1 MGSFPSFAVVRMPP
15 SPPRLAIVTGAGSGL
30 GREFCR
36 QLARIGGWHLIAV
49 DVSLSDAEETVTE
62 ACELGAAD
70 AEAVALDV
78 TDAAGWLALRD
89 RLQRD
94 WPRLDLLVNNAGVCM
109 SAEVGDGDLAAWRR
123 VIEVNYL
130 GLLAGCHV
138 MTLWLKASA
147 MLVKNPSSPNSQ
159 PVTRNSQFPPA
170 IINIASVTAFLP
182 APAMG
187 AYASSKAAVIA
198 LSEAMYAELR
208 PHGVHVTVVAPGFFR
223 TRLLECG
230 TFTLRRHRA
239 QAEYLTRTAKI
250 DAASVAR
257 ESLAASARGRLYVI
271 TGRRARWLWRIKRL
285 APRILFRIIARRYQR
300 IIIRAEDDAA
310 SD

>member
-1 MGSFPSFAVVRMPP
+1 MECFSNLPNAGMPP
-15 SPPRLAIVTGAGSGL
+15 SPSRLAIVTGAGSGL

-36 QLARIGGWHLIAV
+36 QLAQAGGWHLVAV
-49 DVSLSDAEETVTE
+49 DVELADGEQTIAEVRQ
-62 ACELGAAD
+62 LGAAG
-70 AEAVALDV
+70 EAVAMDV
-78 TDAAGWLALRD
+78 TDAAGWTKLRE
-89 RLQRD
+89 RLQHD

-123 VIEVNYL
+123 VIEVNFL

-138 MTLWLKASA
+138 MTPWLKASA
-147 MLVKNPSSPNSQ
+147 ASLQDSSTRSSQ
-159 PVTRNSQFPPA
+159 LATRHSPA
-170 IINIASVTAFLP
+170 IINVASITAYLP

-187 AYASSKAAVIA
+187 AYASSKAAVVA
-198 LSEAMYAELR
+198 LTEAMYAELR
-208 PHGVHVTVVAPGFFR
+208 PHGVHVTLVAPGFFR
-223 TRLLECG
+223 TRLLERG

-257 ESLAASARGRLYVI
+257 AALAASAHGRLYAI

-285 APRILFRIIARRYQR
+285 APRILFRVIARRYQR
-300 IIIRAEDDAA
+300 IIIRSEDDAG
-310 SD
+310 D

>member
-1 MGSFPSFAVVRMPP
+1 MPP
-15 SPPRLAIVTGAGSGL
+15 SPPRLAIITGAGSGL
-30 GREFCR
+30 GREFCL
-36 QLARIGGWHLIAV
+36 QLAQVGGWHLACL
-49 DVSLSDAEETVTE
+49 DVVL
-62 ACELGAAD
+62 AD
-70 AEAVALDV
+70 AEQTLAEVQEFGAVGEAVELDV
-78 TDAAGWLALRD
+78 VDDEAWFALRD

-94 WPRLDLLVNNAGVCM
+94 WLRLDLLVNNAGVCM

-130 GLLAGCHV
+130 GLLNGCHV
-138 MTLWLKASA
+138 MTPWLKASA
-147 MLVKNPSSPNSQ
+147 SALHAKNSSSPNSQ
-159 PVTRNSQFPPA
+159 LAPA

-187 AYASSKAAVIA
+187 AYASSKAAVVA

-223 TRLLECG
+223 TRLLERG
-230 TFTLRRHRA
+230 TFRLRRHRA
-239 QAEYLTRTAKI
+239 QAEYLTRTARI

-257 ESLAASARGRLYVI
+257 ESLAASQHGRLYVI

-285 APRILFRIIARRYQR
+285 APRILFRVVARRYQR
-300 IIIRAEDDAA
+300 IIIRDGDDAG
-310 SD
+310 D

>member
-1 MGSFPSFAVVRMPP
+1 MPP
-15 SPPRLAIVTGAGSGL
+15 SPARLAIITGAGSGL

-36 QLARIGGWHLIAV
+36 QLARAGGWHVAAV
-49 DVSLSDAEETVTE
+49 DV
-62 ACELGAAD
+62 ELAD
-70 AEAVALDV
+70 AEQTLAEIKSLGSGGEAVQLDV
-78 TDAAGWLALRD
+78 TDADGWLALRD
-89 RLQRD
+89 RLQQE

-130 GLLAGCHV
+130 GLLTGCHV
-138 MTLWLKASA
+138 MTPWLKKSASLHPQLA
-147 MLVKNPSSPNSQ
+147 TRHSQ
-159 PVTRNSQFPPA
+159 LAPA
-170 IINIASVTAFLP
+170 IINIASITAYLP

-223 TRLLECG
+223 TRLLERG

-239 QAEYLTRTAKI
+239 QAEHLTRTARI
-250 DAASVAR
+250 DAESVAR
-257 ESLAASARGRLYVI
+257 VALAASRRGHLYAI
-271 TGRRARWLWRIKRL
+271 TGRRARWLWRIKRV
-285 APRILFRIIARRYQR
+285 APRILFRVIARRYQR
-300 IIIRAEDDAA
+300 IIIREDRTTA

>member
-1 MGSFPSFAVVRMPP
+1 MPP

-36 QLARIGGWHLIAV
+36 QLAQAGGWHLVCV
-49 DVSLSDAEETVTE
+49 DIVLADAEQTLAELRQ
-62 ACELGAAD
+62 LGAAG
-70 AEAVALDV
+70 EAVELDV
-78 TDAAGWLALRD
+78 TDAEAWLTLRN

-94 WPRLDLLVNNAGVCM
+94 WPRLDLLINNAGVCM

-130 GLLAGCHV
+130 GLLTGCHV
-138 MTLWLKASA
+138 MTPWLKSSA
-147 MLVKNPSSPNSQ
+147 LLAKKSSPSNSRLA
-159 PVTRNSQFPPA
+159 TRHSQLAPA
-170 IINIASVTAFLP
+170 VINIASVTAFLP

-187 AYASSKAAVIA
+187 AYASSKAAVVA

-223 TRLLECG
+223 TRLLERG
-230 TFTLRRHRA
+230 TFMLRRHRA
-239 QAEYLTRTAKI
+239 QAEYLTRTARI

-257 ESLAASARGRLYVI
+257 SSLAASRHGRLYVI
-271 TGRRARWLWRIKRL
+271 TGHRARWLWRIKRL
-285 APRILFRIIARRYQR
+285 APRILFRVIARRYQR
-300 IIIRAEDDAA
+300 IIIRGGDDAG
-310 SD
+310 D

>member
-1 MGSFPSFAVVRMPP
+1 MPH

-36 QLARIGGWHLIAV
+36 QLARSGGWHLFAV
-49 DVSLSDAEETVTE
+49 DVSLPDAEQTVAE
-62 ACELGAAD
+62 ACKLGAVGG
-70 AEAVALDV
+70 EAVQLDV
-78 TDAAGWLALRD
+78 TDADAWLALRD

-94 WPRLDLLVNNAGVCM
+94 WPQLDLLINNAGVCM

-138 MTLWLKASA
+138 MTPWLKASA
-147 MLVKNPSSPNSQ
+147 LFVKNSSSPHSRLA
-159 PVTRNSQFPPA
+159 TRNSQLSPA

-223 TRLLECG
+223 TRLLERG
-230 TFTLRRHRA
+230 TFTLRRHLA

-257 ESLAASARGRLYVI
+257 ASLAASRHGRLYVI

-285 APRILFRIIARRYQR
+285 APRILFRIIARRYRR
-300 IIIRAEDDAA
+300 IIIRGEEDAA
-310 SD
+310 GD

>member
-1 MGSFPSFAVVRMPP
+1 MPP
-15 SPPRLAIVTGAGSGL
+15 SPPRLAIITGAGSGL
-30 GREFCR
+30 GREFCQ
-36 QLARIGGWHLIAV
+36 QLARAGGWHLIAV
-49 DVSLSDAEETVTE
+49 DVDLV
-62 ACELGAAD
+62 D
-70 AEAVALDV
+70 AEATIAAARQVGAASGEAIQLDV

-94 WPRLDLLVNNAGVCM
+94 WPQLDLLVNNAGVCM
-109 SAEVGDGDLAAWRR
+109 SAEVGDGDLAAWRH

-138 MTLWLKASA
+138 MTPWLKASA
-147 MLVKNPSSPNSQ
+147 TIAANDSSRHPQ
-159 PVTRNSQFPPA
+159 PATPHSPA

-187 AYASSKAAVIA
+187 AYASSKAAVVA

-208 PHGVHVTVVAPGFFR
+208 PHGIHVTVVASGFFR
-223 TRLLECG
+223 TRLLERG

-257 ESLAASARGRLYVI
+257 ESLAASRHGRLYVV

-300 IIIRAEDDAA
+300 IIIRSEEDS
-310 SD
+310 SDD

>member
-1 MGSFPSFAVVRMPP
+1 MPP

-36 QLARIGGWHLIAV
+36 QLTPAKRWHLIAA
-49 DVSLSDAEETVTE
+49 DIDLAASEETIAE
-62 ACELGAAD
+62 AHKLGAVG
-70 AEAVALDV
+70 AEAVQLDV

-94 WPRLDLLVNNAGVCM
+94 WQRLDLLVNNAGVCM

-123 VIEVNYL
+123 VIEVNFL
-130 GLLAGCHV
+130 GLLNGCHV
-138 MTLWLKASA
+138 MTPWLKASA
-147 MLVKNPSSPNSQ
+147 LLAKNSSSPNSQ
-159 PVTRNSQFPPA
+159 LPPA
-170 IINIASVTAFLP
+170 IINIASITAFLP

-208 PHGVHVTVVAPGFFR
+208 PHGVHVTVVVPGFFR
-223 TRLLECG
+223 TQLLERG

-257 ESLAASARGRLYVI
+257 ESLAASAHGRLYVI

-285 APRILFRIIARRYQR
+285 APRVLFRIIARRYQR
-300 IIIRAEDDAA
+300 IIIRADDDAVG
-310 SD
+310 D

>member
-1 MGSFPSFAVVRMPP
+1 MPP

-36 QLARIGGWHLIAV
+36 QLARVGGWHLIAV
-49 DVSLSDAEETVTE
+49 DVSLPDAEQTIAE
-62 ACELGAAD
+62 ACELGAASG
-70 AEAVALDV
+70 EAVALDV
-78 TDAAGWLALRD
+78 TDADGWLALRD
-89 RLQRD
+89 RLQHN
-94 WPRLDLLVNNAGVCM
+94 WPQLDLLVNNAGVCM

-138 MTLWLKASA
+138 MTPWLKASA
-147 MLVKNPSSPNSQ
+147 LRAKNSSFPNS
-159 PVTRNSQFPPA
+159 PLATRHSKLPPA

-208 PHGVHVTVVAPGFFR
+208 PHGVYVTVVAPGFFR

-257 ESLAASARGRLYVI
+257 KSLAASARGRLYVI

-285 APRILFRIIARRYQR
+285 APRILFRVIAHRYQR
-300 IIIRAEDDAA
+300 IIIRSEEEAADD
-310 SD
+310 

>member
-1 MGSFPSFAVVRMPP
+1 MPP

-36 QLARIGGWHLIAV
+36 QLARAGGWQLIAADV
-49 DVSLSDAEETVTE
+49 DLADAEETIVE
-62 ACELGAAD
+62 ARQLGAAG
-70 AEAVALDV
+70 AEAVQLDV
-78 TDAAGWLALRD
+78 TDADAWLALRE

-130 GLLAGCHV
+130 GLLSGCHV
-138 MTLWLKASA
+138 MTPWLKASA
-147 MLVKNPSSPNSQ
+147 LLAKNSSSHNS
-159 PVTRNSQFPPA
+159 PLATRNSQLPPA
-170 IINIASVTAFLP
+170 IINIASITAFLP

-208 PHGVHVTVVAPGFFR
+208 PHGVHVTVVVPGFFR
-223 TRLLECG
+223 TRLLERG

-250 DAASVAR
+250 DAVSVAR
-257 ESLAASARGRLYVI
+257 ESLAASRHGRLYVI

-285 APRILFRIIARRYQR
+285 APRVLFRIIARRYQR
-300 IIIRAEDDAA
+300 IIIRADDEAVG
-310 SD
+310 D

>member
-1 MGSFPSFAVVRMPP
+1 MLP

-36 QLARIGGWHLIAV
+36 QLAQTGGWHLIAV
-49 DVSLSDAEETVTE
+49 DVSLPDAEQTIAE
-62 ACELGAAD
+62 ACELGTAGG
-70 AEAVALDV
+70 EAVALDV

-94 WPRLDLLVNNAGVCM
+94 WPQLDLLVNNAGVCM

-130 GLLAGCHV
+130 GLLTGCHV
-138 MTLWLKASA
+138 MTPWLKASA
-147 MLVKNPSSPNSQ
+147 LLVKNTSSHNSQ
-159 PVTRNSQFPPA
+159 LATRDSPLPPA

-239 QAEYLTRTAKI
+239 QAEHLTRTAKI

-257 ESLAASARGRLYVI
+257 ESLAASAHGRLYLI

-300 IIIRAEDDAA
+300 IIIRAKGEAA
-310 SD
+310 GD

>member
-1 MGSFPSFAVVRMPP
+1 MPP

-36 QLARIGGWHLIAV
+36 QLARSGGWHLIAADV
-49 DVSLSDAEETVTE
+49 DLVAAEETIAE
-62 ACELGAAD
+62 ARELGAVNG
-70 AEAVALDV
+70 EAIQLDV

-123 VIEVNYL
+123 VIEVNFL
-130 GLLAGCHV
+130 GLLTGCHV
-138 MTLWLKASA
+138 MTPWLKASA
-147 MLVKNPSSPNSQ
+147 LVAKNSSSPNS
-159 PVTRNSQFPPA
+159 RLPA

-208 PHGVHVTVVAPGFFR
+208 PQGVHVTVVAPGFFR
-223 TRLLECG
+223 TRLLERG
-230 TFTLRRHRA
+230 VFTLRRHRA

-257 ESLAASARGRLYVI
+257 ESLAASRHGRLYVI

-285 APRILFRIIARRYQR
+285 MPRILFRIIARRYQR
-300 IIIRAEDDAA
+300 IIIRGEEDSSGD
-310 SD
+310 

>member
-1 MGSFPSFAVVRMPP
+1 MPP
-15 SPPRLAIVTGAGSGL
+15 SPPRLAIITGAGSGL

-36 QLARIGGWHLIAV
+36 QLTRGGGWHLVCV
-49 DVSLSDAEETVTE
+49 DLSLADVEQSVAEVRQ
-62 ACELGAAD
+62 LGAAG
-70 AEAVALDV
+70 EAVELDV
-78 TDAAGWLALRD
+78 TDAAGWLVLRD
-89 RLQRD
+89 RLQLD

-130 GLLAGCHV
+130 GLLNGCHV
-138 MTLWLKASA
+138 MTPWLKNSA
-147 MLVKNPSSPNSQ
+147 SPNSSLA
-159 PVTRNSQFPPA
+159 TRHSQLSPA
-170 IINIASVTAFLP
+170 VINIASVTAFLP

-187 AYASSKAAVIA
+187 AYASSKAAVVA

-223 TRLLECG
+223 TRLLERG

-257 ESLAASARGRLYVI
+257 ASLAASRHGWLYVI

-285 APRILFRIIARRYQR
+285 APRILFRVIARRYQR
-300 IIIRAEDDAA
+300 IIIRGEEGAGD
-310 SD
+310 

>member
-1 MGSFPSFAVVRMPP
+1 MSP
-15 SPPRLAIVTGAGSGL
+15 SPLRLAIITGAGSGL

-36 QLARIGGWHLIAV
+36 QLVRDGGWHLVCV
-49 DVSLSDAEETVTE
+49 DLSLADVEQSVAEVRQ
-62 ACELGAAD
+62 LGAAG
-70 AEAVALDV
+70 EAVELDV
-78 TDAAGWLALRD
+78 TDAAGWLVLRD
-89 RLQRD
+89 RLQLD

-109 SAEVGDGDLAAWRR
+109 SAEVGDGDLSAWRR

-138 MTLWLKASA
+138 MTPWLKASA
-147 MLVKNPSSPNSQ
+147 KIAANNSSSNS
-159 PVTRNSQFPPA
+159 PLATRNSQPA
-170 IINIASVTAFLP
+170 VINVASVTAFLP

-198 LSEAMYAELR
+198 LSEAMYAELH

-223 TRLLECG
+223 TRLLERG

-257 ESLAASARGRLYVI
+257 TSLAASRHGRLYVI
-271 TGRRARWLWRIKRL
+271 TGHRARWLWRIKRL
-285 APRILFRIIARRYQR
+285 APRILFRVIARRYQR
-300 IIIRAEDDAA
+300 IIIRSEDQAPGN
-310 SD
+310 

>member
-1 MGSFPSFAVVRMPP
+1 MRP
-15 SPPRLAIVTGAGSGL
+15 SPSRLAIITGAGSGL
-30 GREFCR
+30 GRQFCR
-36 QLARIGGWHLIAV
+36 QLAQAGGWHLIAV
-49 DVSLSDAEETVTE
+49 DVDL
-62 ACELGAAD
+62 AD
-70 AEAVALDV
+70 AEQVIAEARQLGASGGEAVQLDV

-94 WPRLDLLVNNAGVCM
+94 WLQLDLLVNNAGVCM

-130 GLLAGCHV
+130 GLFTGCHI
-138 MTLWLKASA
+138 MTPWLKASA
-147 MLVKNPSSPNSQ
+147 LLAKNSSFANSPLGTRHSQ
-159 PVTRNSQFPPA
+159 PSPA

-187 AYASSKAAVIA
+187 AYASSKAAVVA

-223 TRLLECG
+223 TRLLERG

-239 QAEYLTRTAKI
+239 QAEYLTRTARI

-257 ESLAASARGRLYVI
+257 SSLAASRHGRLYVI

-285 APRILFRIIARRYQR
+285 APRILFRVIARRYQR
-300 IIIRAEDDAA
+300 IIIRGGDDAG
-310 SD
+310 D

>member
-1 MGSFPSFAVVRMPP
+1 MRP
-15 SPPRLAIVTGAGSGL
+15 SPSRLAIITGAGSGL
-30 GREFCR
+30 GRQFCR
-36 QLARIGGWHLIAV
+36 QLAQAGGWHLIAV
-49 DVSLSDAEETVTE
+49 DVDL
-62 ACELGAAD
+62 AD
-70 AEAVALDV
+70 AEQVIAEARQLGAGGGEAVQLDV

-94 WPRLDLLVNNAGVCM
+94 WLQLDLLVNNAGVCM

-130 GLLAGCHV
+130 GLFTGCHI
-138 MTLWLKASA
+138 MTQWLKASA
-147 MLVKNPSSPNSQ
+147 LLAKNSSSANSQ
-159 PVTRNSQFPPA
+159 LATRHSQPSPA

-187 AYASSKAAVIA
+187 AYASSKAAVVA
-198 LSEAMYAELR
+198 LSEPMYAELR

-223 TRLLECG
+223 TRLLERG

-239 QAEYLTRTAKI
+239 QAEYLTRTARI

-257 ESLAASARGRLYVI
+257 SSLAASRHGRLYVI

-285 APRILFRIIARRYQR
+285 APRILFRVIARRYQR
-300 IIIRAEDDAA
+300 IIIRGGDDAG
-310 SD
+310 D

>member
-1 MGSFPSFAVVRMPP
+1 MPP
-15 SPPRLAIVTGAGSGL
+15 SPPRLAIITGAGSGL

-36 QLARIGGWHLIAV
+36 QLAQVGGWHLIAA
-49 DVSLSDAEETVTE
+49 DVALAGAEETVAE
-62 ACELGAAD
+62 IRQLGAAG
-70 AEAVALDV
+70 EAVHLDV
-78 TDAAGWLALRD
+78 TDADAWLALRE

-130 GLLAGCHV
+130 GLLTGCHV
-138 MTLWLKASA
+138 MTPWLKASA
-147 MLVKNPSSPNSQ
+147 TTAANDSSRNSQ
-159 PVTRNSQFPPA
+159 AATRNSPA

-223 TRLLECG
+223 TRLLERG

-257 ESLAASARGRLYVI
+257 ESLAASAHGRLYVI

-285 APRILFRIIARRYQR
+285 APRILFRVIARRYQR
-300 IIIRAEDDAA
+300 IIIRSEEDS
-310 SD
+310 SDD

>member
-1 MGSFPSFAVVRMPP
+1 MPP

-36 QLARIGGWHLIAV
+36 QLAQPGGWHLVCV
-49 DVSLSDAEETVTE
+49 DIVLADAEQTLAELRQ
-62 ACELGAAD
+62 LGAAG
-70 AEAVALDV
+70 EAVELDV
-78 TDAAGWLALRD
+78 SDADAWLALRD

-94 WPRLDLLVNNAGVCM
+94 WPQLDLLVNNAGVCM

-130 GLLAGCHV
+130 GLLVGCHV
-138 MTLWLKASA
+138 MTPWLKASA
-147 MLVKNPSSPNSQ
+147 LLAKNSAPPHS
-159 PVTRNSQFPPA
+159 RLPPA
-170 IINIASVTAFLP
+170 VINIASVTAFLP

-187 AYASSKAAVIA
+187 AYASSKAAVVA

-223 TRLLECG
+223 TRLLERG
-230 TFTLRRHRA
+230 TFTLRRHRS

-257 ESLAASARGRLYVI
+257 SSLAASRHGRLYVI

-285 APRILFRIIARRYQR
+285 APRILFRVIARRYQR
-300 IIIRAEDDAA
+300 IIIRGGDDAG
-310 SD
+310 D

>member
-1 MGSFPSFAVVRMPP
+1 MPP

-36 QLARIGGWHLIAV
+36 QLARAGGWHLIAA
-49 DVSLSDAEETVTE
+49 DVALAGAEETVAETRR
-62 ACELGAAD
+62 LGAAG
-70 AEAVALDV
+70 EAVHLDV
-78 TDAAGWLALRD
+78 IDADAWLALRE

-109 SAEVGDGDLAAWRR
+109 SAEVGDGDLVAWRR

-130 GLLAGCHV
+130 GLLTGCHV
-138 MTLWLKASA
+138 MTPWLKASA
-147 MLVKNPSSPNSQ
+147 TTAANDSSRNSQ
-159 PVTRNSQFPPA
+159 PATRNSPA

-223 TRLLECG
+223 TQLLERG

-239 QAEYLTRTAKI
+239 QAEYLTRTARI

-300 IIIRAEDDAA
+300 IIIRGEEDSSGD
-310 SD
+310 

>member
-1 MGSFPSFAVVRMPP
+1 MPP
-15 SPPRLAIVTGAGSGL
+15 SPLRLAIVTGAGSGL

-36 QLARIGGWHLIAV
+36 QLAKAAGWHIVCV
-49 DVSLSDAEETVTE
+49 DITLADAEQTLAEVQQ
-62 ACELGAAD
+62 LGAAGD
-70 AEAVALDV
+70 VVELDV
-78 TDAAGWLALRD
+78 ADADAWLALRR

-109 SAEVGDGDLAAWRR
+109 SAEVGDGDFSVWRR

-130 GLLAGCHV
+130 GLLTGCQV
-138 MTLWLKASA
+138 MTPWLKASA
-147 MLVKNPSSPNSQ
+147 LLAENSAISNSRLA
-159 PVTRNSQFPPA
+159 TRHSQLPPA
-170 IINIASVTAFLP
+170 IINIASITAFTP

-187 AYASSKAAVIA
+187 AYASSKAGVVA
-198 LSEAMYAELR
+198 LTEAMYAELR

-223 TRLLECG
+223 TRLLERG

-239 QAEYLTRTAKI
+239 QAEYLTRSARI

-257 ESLAASARGRLYVI
+257 ESLAASRHGRLYVI

-300 IIIRAEDDAA
+300 IIIRAEDNAA

>member
-1 MGSFPSFAVVRMPP
+1 MPP
-15 SPPRLAIVTGAGSGL
+15 SPPRLAIITGAGSGL

-36 QLARIGGWHLIAV
+36 QLAGAGGWHLVCV
-49 DVSLSDAEETVTE
+49 DIVLADAEQTLTEVQHDGAAGEAIGLDVSDAE
-62 ACELGAAD
+62 A
-70 AEAVALDV
+70 
-78 TDAAGWLALRD
+78 WFALRD

-109 SAEVGDGDLAAWRR
+109 SAEVGDGDLSMWRR

-130 GLLAGCHV
+130 GLLNGCHV
-138 MTLWLKASA
+138 MAPWLKASA
-147 MLVKNPSSPNSQ
+147 FDKEAESYNSRHA
-159 PVTRNSQFPPA
+159 TRNSQHPPA

-187 AYASSKAAVIA
+187 AYASSKAAVVA

-208 PHGVHVTVVAPGFFR
+208 PYGVHVTVVAPGFFR
-223 TRLLECG
+223 TRLLDRG

-257 ESLAASARGRLYVI
+257 ASLAASCHGRLYVI

-285 APRILFRIIARRYQR
+285 APRILLRVIARRYQR
-300 IIIRAEDDAA
+300 IIIRDGATQAIEARSVSRDDR
-310 SD
+310 

>member
-1 MGSFPSFAVVRMPP
+1 MEGFSNLPNAGMSP

-36 QLARIGGWHLIAV
+36 QLARAGGWHLVAV
-49 DVSLSDAEETVTE
+49 DIELAGAEQTVAE
-62 ACELGAAD
+62 VRQFGAAG
-70 AEAVALDV
+70 EAVAMDV
-78 TDAAGWLALRD
+78 TDAAGWTALRE
-89 RLQRD
+89 RLQHD

-138 MTLWLKASA
+138 MTPWLKASA
-147 MLVKNPSSPNSQ
+147 AASQ
-159 PVTRNSQFPPA
+159 ETSTRHSPA
-170 IINIASVTAFLP
+170 IINIASITAYLP

-187 AYASSKAAVIA
+187 AYASSKAAVVA
-198 LSEAMYAELR
+198 LTEAMYAELR
-208 PHGVHVTVVAPGFFR
+208 PHGVHVTAVAPGFFR
-223 TRLLECG
+223 TRLLERG

-257 ESLAASARGRLYVI
+257 VALAASAHGRLYAI

-285 APRILFRIIARRYQR
+285 APRILFRVIARRYQR
-300 IIIRAEDDAA
+300 IIIRGDA
-310 SD
+310 DGVG

>member
-1 MGSFPSFAVVRMPP
+1 MPP

-36 QLARIGGWHLIAV
+36 QLAQTGGWHLIAV
-49 DVSLSDAEETVTE
+49 DVVIPDAEQTVAE
-62 ACELGAAD
+62 ACELGAVGG
-70 AEAVALDV
+70 EAVQLDV
-78 TDAAGWLALRD
+78 TDADAWLALRD

-130 GLLAGCHV
+130 GLLTGCHV
-138 MTLWLKASA
+138 MTPWLKASA
-147 MLVKNPSSPNSQ
+147 LLAKNSSSSNS
-159 PVTRNSQFPPA
+159 PLATRHSPLPPA

-223 TRLLECG
+223 TQLLERG

-239 QAEYLTRTAKI
+239 QAEHLTRTAKI

-257 ESLAASARGRLYVI
+257 ESLAASRHGRLYVI
-271 TGRRARWLWRIKRL
+271 TGGRARWLWRIKRL
-285 APRILFRIIARRYQR
+285 APRILFRIIARRYQW
-300 IIIRAEDDAA
+300 IIIRTEDDAVG
-310 SD
+310 D

>member
-1 MGSFPSFAVVRMPP
+1 MPP

-36 QLARIGGWHLIAV
+36 QLARTGGWHLLAV
-49 DVSLSDAEETVTE
+49 DVVLPNAEQTIAE
-62 ACELGAAD
+62 ARQLGAAGG
-70 AEAVALDV
+70 EAVALDV
-78 TDAAGWLALRD
+78 TDAHGWLALRD
-89 RLQRD
+89 RLQCD

-138 MTLWLKASA
+138 MTPWLKASS
-147 MLVKNPSSPNSQ
+147 LSVKNSSSPNS
-159 PVTRNSQFPPA
+159 PLATRHSQLPPA
-170 IINIASVTAFLP
+170 VINIASVTAFLP

-257 ESLAASARGRLYVI
+257 ESLAASAHGRLYLI
-271 TGRRARWLWRIKRL
+271 TGRRARWLWRVKRL
-285 APRILFRIIARRYQR
+285 APRILLRIIARRYQR

>member
-1 MGSFPSFAVVRMPP
+1 MPP

-36 QLARIGGWHLIAV
+36 HLARDGGWHLIAV
-49 DVSLSDAEETVTE
+49 DVALPDAEHTVAE
-62 ACELGAAD
+62 ASELGAVGG
-70 AEAVALDV
+70 EAVALDV

-89 RLQRD
+89 RLQHN
-94 WPRLDLLVNNAGVCM
+94 WPQLDLLVNNAGVCM

-130 GLLAGCHV
+130 GLLTGCHV
-138 MTLWLKASA
+138 MTPWLKASA
-147 MLVKNPSSPNSQ
+147 LPAKNSSSPNSRLA
-159 PVTRNSQFPPA
+159 TRHSPLPPA

-257 ESLAASARGRLYVI
+257 ESLAASAHGRLYVI

-285 APRILFRIIARRYQR
+285 APRILLRVIARRYQR
-300 IIIRAEDDAA
+300 IIIRAKEDSSGD
-310 SD
+310 